1 MQAPFSARFSAT
13 LTMKT
18 QRTLL
23 MASLPLF
30 FLTGCANKVLETWQ
44 QPNLAPQTFSSIAVV
59 GSFNDETT
67 RRTFEDTLIASLKAK
82 QINAEITYNAHPSPV
97 GEGPTIAAN
106 LVQKK
111 PYDAI
116 LYSHLVRIDVRQ
128 TSGYSPGFMI
138 GGGSRGLGWGV
149 NVPIG
154 RSVYNDVY
162 ETPNIESQLFDK
174 QGKLIWSVTQE
185 GNTSKK
191 GEVWANT
198 VAKAFV
204 EKAQQENWLPKSN
217 LK

>member
-1 MQAPFSARFSAT
+1 MQAPFSARFSAN

-44 QPNLAPQTFSSIAVV
+44 QPNLAPQTLSNIAVV

-67 RRTFEDTLIASLKAK
+67 RRTFEDTLLASLKAK
-82 QINAEITYNAHPSPV
+82 QINAEITYNTHLSPV
-97 GEGPTIAAN
+97 NDGLTIAAN
-106 LVQKK
+106 LLQKK
-111 PYDAI
+111 PYDAV

-128 TSGYSPGFMI
+128 TSAYSPGFMI

-162 ETPNIESQLFDK
+162 ETPIIESQLFDK

-185 GNTSKK
+185 GNHSKK
-191 GEVWANT
+191 GEPWANT
-198 VAKAFV
+198 VANSFL
-204 EKAQQENWLPKSN
+204 EKATKENWLPKSN
-217 LK
+217 RQ